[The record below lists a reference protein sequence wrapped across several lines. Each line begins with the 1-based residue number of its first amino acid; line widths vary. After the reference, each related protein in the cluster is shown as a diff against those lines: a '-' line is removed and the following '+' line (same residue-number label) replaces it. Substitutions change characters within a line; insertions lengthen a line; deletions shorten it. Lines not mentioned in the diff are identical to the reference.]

1 MSIHFSNPTRVQI
14 WRTGILSQTQRLSSI
29 FRRDALIHYRQ
40 VMIHPYGRF
49 PKWFLSLFSI
59 LLLFLTGC
67 GRYSMHEIRIAFAEG
82 KFDEALTHLDKASS
96 KTALPYLFER
106 GLLAHY
112 GDHFE
117 ESNQALERA
126 ELLAEDLYTKSISR
140 EVAALLTSDN
150 VRPYPGTRYERL
162 LVHYYRA
169 LNYVYMN
176 LPDDALVE
184 CRRAGQLLQY
194 YADEDPTYNFAGAA
208 FFAYLSGILYEWT
221 GDWND
226 AYIAYRWAEAGYQ
239 RYEEQLGVS
248 PPEDVG
254 YALVRLAWLLGFNE
268 EAERYAQLYG
278 EPPLPAP
285 GSGEFILIY
294 ESGFV
299 PQKAEENLFFPIFKT
314 DRFVHEEE
322 NEEEDEDEEE
332 IWEFADEVM
341 GRQDL
346 QYDEVDL
353 EYLLRVAIPVYM
365 SNRPRLVGVE
375 VQVEPRFHG
384 DNRDGNGA
392 QISTDEIGVQS
403 EIGKIPEHRAE
414 MESIE
419 ARGVL
424 VEDVEGTAL
433 VTFEAEQK
441 TILLR
446 TVARALLKYLAHRG
460 AKEKADFLGDLVN
473 FLNVVTERA
482 DTRSWETL
490 PNQIFLVRMPL
501 PPGTHDVTLSFLDE
515 ANGLVRT
522 ETLRDVKI
530 YENGKTFLNYRTF
543 E

>member
-194 YADEDPTYNFAGAA
+194 YADEDPTYNFAGA
-208 FFAYLSGILYEWT
+208 
-221 GDWND
+221 
-226 AYIAYRWAEAGYQ
+226 
-239 RYEEQLGVS
+239 
-248 PPEDVG
+248 
-254 YALVRLAWLLGFNE
+254 
-268 EAERYAQLYG
+268 
-278 EPPLPAP
+278 
-285 GSGEFILIY
+285 
-294 ESGFV
+294 
-299 PQKAEENLFFPIFKT
+299 
-314 DRFVHEEE
+314 
-322 NEEEDEDEEE
+322 
-332 IWEFADEVM
+332 
-341 GRQDL
+341 
-346 QYDEVDL
+346 
-353 EYLLRVAIPVYM
+353 
-365 SNRPRLVGVE
+365 
-375 VQVEPRFHG
+375 
-384 DNRDGNGA
+384 
-392 QISTDEIGVQS
+392 
-403 EIGKIPEHRAE
+403 
-414 MESIE
+414 
-419 ARGVL
+419 GVL
-424 VEDVEGTAL
+424 RLPFGASCTSGQETGMMPTLPIVGRRRGINVMKSNLAFHPL
-433 VTFEAEQK
+433 K
-441 TILLR
+441 TS
-446 TVARALLKYLAHRG
+446 
-460 AKEKADFLGDLVN
+460 
-473 FLNVVTERA
+473 
-482 DTRSWETL
+482 DTRSFGSRGCWDSMKRRNAMHSFMVSRL
-490 PNQIFLVRMPL
+490 CPL
-501 PPGTHDVTLSFLDE
+501 PVQ
-515 ANGLVRT
+515 ANSSSYMKVVSSHRKPKKICSSRSSRQIDSCTKRKTKKRT
-522 ETLRDVKI
+522 
-530 YENGKTFLNYRTF
+530 RTKRKSGNSLMRLWVARTSSMMK
-543 E
+543 